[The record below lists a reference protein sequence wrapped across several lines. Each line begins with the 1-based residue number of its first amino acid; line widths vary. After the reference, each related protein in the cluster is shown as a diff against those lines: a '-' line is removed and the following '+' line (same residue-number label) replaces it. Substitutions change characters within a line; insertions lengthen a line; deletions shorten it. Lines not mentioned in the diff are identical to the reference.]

1 MEPKPSTTILK
12 LHNISKVFPG
22 VQALSNADLDVFEG
36 EIHGLVGKNGAGKS
50 TLMAILMGLQQPDS
64 GTLTIN
70 GHEFTSMTPH
80 EALESGVAYVPQ
92 HVSMMDNLTV
102 AENIL
107 AGELPVNRLG
117 FVDWKQ
123 VYADA
128 DQRLNKLGLK
138 LDVHA
143 RVEGLG
149 VAEQTMLAIAK
160 SLFSHAKLIILDEPT
175 AALPRADIDRLFG
188 FVRSLKQQKVA
199 FIYISHHMEEVFE
212 ICDRVTVMRNGKV
225 VDTRDI
231 AGLNMAELIRLMVG
245 ENLKDYE
252 RASASQ
258 PDEVLRIEG
267 LTRRGHYENIN
278 LVLRKGE
285 VVGISGLEGSGPS
298 SLGMALFGLQRKG
311 VGSISV
317 NGKPFTAADP
327 QEALAQGLAYLPQ
340 DRYRFGLVG
349 ARPVRENITYTIINT
364 LMTSLGIIDSSHER
378 KVSQQYIDDLGVVCP
393 SQEQRV
399 ALLSGGNQ
407 QKVVFAKLAAT
418 HPSVLVLHEP
428 TQGIDV
434 RAKTD
439 IYRIVDELSAQGVGI
454 IIISTEVRELLGVC
468 DRILVMYE
476 GKITHEFQSG
486 DELTTP
492 ENILLAIEG
501 GSAHVQRQS
510 DTVHP

>member
-1 MEPKPSTTILK
+1 
-12 LHNISKVFPG
+12 
-22 VQALSNADLDVFEG
+22 
-36 EIHGLVGKNGAGKS
+36 
-50 TLMAILMGLQQPDS
+50 MGIQQPDG
-64 GTLTIN
+64 GTLKIN
-70 GHEFTSMTPH
+70 EHEFTSMTPH
-80 EALESGVAYVPQ
+80 EALEAGVAYVPQ
-92 HVSMMDNLTV
+92 HVSMMDSLTV

-107 AGELPVNRLG
+107 AGEMPVNRLG
-117 FVDWKQ
+117 FVDWNL
-123 VYADA
+123 VYKDA
-128 DQRLNKLGLK
+128 DERLTRLGLK
-138 LDVHA
+138 LDVYG

-160 SLFSHAKLIILDEPT
+160 ALFSNAKLIILDEPT

-212 ICDRVTVMRNGKV
+212 ICDSVTVMRNGQV
-225 VDTRDI
+225 VDTREI
-231 AGLNMAELIRLMVG
+231 TSLNMAELVRLMVG

-252 RASASQ
+252 RDSAVQ
-258 PDEVLRIEG
+258 ADEVMRIEG
-267 LTRRGHYENIN
+267 LTRRGHYEDIH
-278 LVLRKGE
+278 LSLHKGE

-298 SLGMALFGLQRKG
+298 SLGMALYGLQRKG
-311 VGSISV
+311 TGSISV
-317 NGKPFTAADP
+317 NGKPFTAVDP
-327 QEALAQGLAYLPQ
+327 QDALAQGLAYLPQ

-349 ARPVRENITYTIINT
+349 VRPVRENITYTIIHS
-364 LMTSLGIIDSSHER
+364 LMNSLGIINSKNEQ
-378 KVSQQYIDDLGVVCP
+378 KVSQQYIDDLGVVFP

-399 ALLSGGNQ
+399 TLLSGGNQ

-418 HPSVLVLHEP
+418 HPAVLVLHEP

-439 IYRIVDELSAQGVGI
+439 IYRIVDELSTQGVGI

-476 GKITHEFQSG
+476 GKITHEFKSG